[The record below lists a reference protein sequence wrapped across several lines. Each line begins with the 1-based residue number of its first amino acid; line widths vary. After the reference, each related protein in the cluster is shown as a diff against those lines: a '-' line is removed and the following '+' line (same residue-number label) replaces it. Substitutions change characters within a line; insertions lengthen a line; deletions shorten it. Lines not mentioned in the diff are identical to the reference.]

1 MTEISFRGK
10 GKDNSHRKFPGERGP
25 RQDRSELKRT
35 EAAERNA
42 YWAGLS
48 RAEQIAEL
56 DRRLG
61 KGIGAKRQRAR
72 LATKKAA

>member
-1 MTEISFRGK
+1 MTEIAFRGK
-10 GKDNSHRKFPGERGP
+10 GKNNDHRKFPGERGP
-25 RQDRSELKRT
+25 RQDRAELKRA
-35 EAAERNA
+35 EAAERNT

-48 RAEQIAEL
+48 RAEQIAAL

-72 LATKKAA
+72 LAAKKAA